1 MTGNVEKINGLDQ
14 EHSELVEEPSKQEG
28 WLGSYA
34 WSFISYAEP
43 HEFLP
48 LLAQA
53 KHWCYIKHDKDK
65 NEDGTP
71 KVTHYHILAR
81 FPTERSLNSCRKLQ
95 LGTQNLLGKQIRK
108 LQDQMKLTAYLT
120 HETEACRKAG
130 KYIYSLYDVVYKAN
144 DNYWEKQFDKEA
156 DKENQK
162 ASNEDFLN
170 DLLAEEFSL
179 REMALKYGRDF
190 IKNFDKYMK
199 FRGLFTTN
207 AYEPTEADIEREER
221 KYNRDFNNAKLD
233 LEEIAEDATKSE
245 VMTEVLK
252 IKYNKEKHNAQNQEN
267 NS

>member
-1 MTGNVEKINGLDQ
+1 MISNEEKILTLDE
-14 EHSELVEEPSKQEG
+14 EHSDLVEEPTSQEG
-28 WLGSYA
+28 WKGSYA

-65 NEDGTP
+65 NDDGTP

-95 LGTQNLLGKQIRK
+95 LGTQNLLGKQMRK

-120 HETEACRKAG
+120 HDTEACRKA
-130 KYIYSLYDVVYKAN
+130 KKHVYNIEDVVFKPN

-156 DKENQK
+156 DQANQK

-170 DLLAEEFSL
+170 DLLAENFSL
-179 REMALKYGRDF
+179 REMAVKYGRDF
-190 IKNFDKYMK
+190 IKNFDKYMR
-199 FRGLFTTN
+199 FRSLFT
-207 AYEPTEADIEREER
+207 ARGYEPTEADIERKEKE
-221 KYNRDFNNAKLD
+221 YNKMFNECQLD
-233 LEEIAEDATKSE
+233 LEEMYETPTGVDIDLEIR
-245 VMTEVLK
+245 K
-252 IKYNKEKHNAQNQEN
+252 IRLEKAKNGNQN
-267 NS
+267 

>member
-1 MTGNVEKINGLDQ
+1 MISNEKKILTLDE
-14 EHSELVEEPSKQEG
+14 EHSDLVEEPTAQEG
-28 WLGSYA
+28 WKGSYA

-95 LGTQNLLGKQIRK
+95 LGTQNLLGKQMRK

-120 HETEACRKAG
+120 HDTDACRKAH
-130 KYIYSLYDVVYKAN
+130 KHIYSIEDVVYKAN

-156 DKENQK
+156 DQANQK

-170 DLLAEEFSL
+170 DLLAEDFSL
-179 REMALKYGRDF
+179 RDMAIKYGRDF

-199 FRGLFTTN
+199 FRGLFTIKSW
-207 AYEPTEADIEREER
+207 EPTEADIDRKERE
-221 KYNRDFNNAKLD
+221 YNRDFNECQAF
-233 LEEIAEDATKSE
+233 LEEMADDTSMVEVDAEIRKIRLEKTK
-245 VMTEVLK
+245 
-252 IKYNKEKHNAQNQEN
+252 NGNQN
-267 NS
+267 